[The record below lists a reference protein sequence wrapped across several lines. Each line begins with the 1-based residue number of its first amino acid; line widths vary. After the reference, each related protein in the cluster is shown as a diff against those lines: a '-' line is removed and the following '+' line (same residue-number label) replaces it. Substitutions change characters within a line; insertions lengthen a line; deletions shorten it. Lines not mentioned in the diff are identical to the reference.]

1 MRGGVTEVSS
11 AIPVGLYN
19 SRPST
24 RLGLALGTAKEFKS
38 SSGVLGWPISRVG
51 AVFRVICARPAVAQ
65 KRAAMIE
72 RDFLDSMGASNAAR
86 RGEPALIR
94 ISNANRGT
102 PPKGYRERTV
112 TAAFHATPAN
122 RLIN

>member
-11 AIPVGLYN
+11 AMPVGLYN

-24 RLGLALGTAKEFKS
+24 RLGLALGTAKAFNS

-51 AVFRVICARPAVAQ
+51 VVFRVICARPAVAQ
-65 KRAAMIE
+65 KRAAMIDRE
-72 RDFLDSMGASNAAR
+72 FLDSMEVSNAAR
-86 RGEPALIR
+86 RGEPALFR
-94 ISNANRGT
+94 ISNAHQGT
-102 PPKGYRERTV
+102 TPKRYRERTV